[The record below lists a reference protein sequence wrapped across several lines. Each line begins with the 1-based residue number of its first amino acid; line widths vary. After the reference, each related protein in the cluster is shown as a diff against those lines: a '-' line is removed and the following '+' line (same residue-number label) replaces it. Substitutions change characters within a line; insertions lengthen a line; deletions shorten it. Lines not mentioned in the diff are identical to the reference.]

1 MSDKNCN
8 CDVISLGNTG
18 IPDCSLIAD
27 VAAFPLLDMAKDSS
41 GAPKERLKSDLTTF
55 ATLEPLLNAASP
67 LDRIYPIGKFEN
79 VEHNREDDVFWS
91 ANSGKQ
97 AFVREGFK
105 TFRALHVLRS
115 VVVWVTFL
123 TVILIVEQGF
133 AGTDWLSEVIIV
145 PFMVFQLI
153 SALKNAS
160 MAGYIKASL
169 LNSILDRI
177 DNHKGI
183 RFKDEESKE

>member
-1 MSDKNCN
+1 M
-8 CDVISLGNTG
+8 
-18 IPDCSLIAD
+18 
-27 VAAFPLLDMAKDSS
+27 
-41 GAPKERLKSDLTTF
+41 DLTM
-55 ATLEPLLNAASP
+55 S
-67 LDRIYPIGKFEN
+67 
-79 VEHNREDDVFWS
+79 
-91 ANSGKQ
+91 NSGQYLAIVSVLFLDGIFGIIAGTK
-97 AFVREGFK
+97 REGFK

-115 VVVWVTFL
+115 VVVWVAFL

-133 AGTDWLSEVIIV
+133 TGTDWLSEVIIV

-177 DNHKGI
+177 DGHKGI